1 MEVQNK
7 SLTISSILFSCSLVY
22 ILHIEN
28 ECLLNN
34 RTELMGQSMSI
45 SMYEASI
52 PHFVRMLG
60 NLSAILDKAIAHAQ
74 TKNIEESV
82 FINARLV
89 PDMYPLSQQIQ
100 IATYMTRAC
109 VSRLAGLEVPS
120 YENNETT
127 FSDFKARIAET
138 IAFLQDID
146 SEQIDNSYDQPI
158 TIKMGVKEVVYTSQ
172 VYLLDV
178 IIPHFYFHVTTAYAI
193 LRHHGVG
200 LGKKDYIDNE

>member
-1 MEVQNK
+1 
-7 SLTISSILFSCSLVY
+7 
-22 ILHIEN
+22 
-28 ECLLNN
+28 
-34 RTELMGQSMSI
+34 MSI

-74 TKNIEESV
+74 TKSIEESV
-82 FINARLV
+82 FINARLI

>member
-1 MEVQNK
+1 
-7 SLTISSILFSCSLVY
+7 
-22 ILHIEN
+22 
-28 ECLLNN
+28 
-34 RTELMGQSMSI
+34 MSI

-60 NLSAILDKAIAHAQ
+60 NLSAILDKAKIHAE
-74 TKNIEESV
+74 TKSIDGS
-82 FINARLV
+82 FLINARLA

-100 IATYMTRAC
+100 ISTYMTRAC
-109 VSRLAGLEVPS
+109 VARLAGLEVPS

-138 IAFLQDID
+138 IAYLQGID

-158 TIKMGVKEVVYTSQ
+158 TIKLGDREVVYTGQ

-193 LRHHGVG
+193 LRHHGVE

>member
-1 MEVQNK
+1 
-7 SLTISSILFSCSLVY
+7 
-22 ILHIEN
+22 
-28 ECLLNN
+28 
-34 RTELMGQSMSI
+34 MGQNMSI

-60 NLSAILDKAIAHAQ
+60 NLSAIRDKAKAHAE
-74 TKNIEESV
+74 TKNIDGSV
-82 FINARLV
+82 LINAQLA

-100 IATYMTRAC
+100 IAIYMSRAC
-109 VSRLAGLEVPS
+109 TARLTGIEVPS

-138 IAFLQDID
+138 IAYLQGID
-146 SEQIDNSYDQPI
+146 SELIDNSYDQPT
-158 TIKMGVKEVVYTSQ
+158 TIKLGDREVVYTGQ

>member
-1 MEVQNK
+1 
-7 SLTISSILFSCSLVY
+7 
-22 ILHIEN
+22 
-28 ECLLNN
+28 
-34 RTELMGQSMSI
+34 MSI
-45 SMYEASI
+45 SIYEASV

-60 NLSAILDKAIAHAQ
+60 NLSAILDKAKIHAE
-74 TKNIEESV
+74 TKNIDGSV
-82 FINARLV
+82 LINARLA

-109 VSRLAGLEVPS
+109 VARLVGLEVPS

-127 FSDFKARIAET
+127 FSDFKVRIDET
-138 IAFLQDID
+138 ITFLEGID
-146 SEQIDNSYDQPI
+146 SELIDNSYDQTI
-158 TIKMGVKEVVYTSQ
+158 TIKLGDREVVYSGQ

-193 LRHHGVG
+193 LRHHGVE

>member
-1 MEVQNK
+1 
-7 SLTISSILFSCSLVY
+7 
-22 ILHIEN
+22 
-28 ECLLNN
+28 
-34 RTELMGQSMSI
+34 MSI

-60 NLSAILDKAIAHAQ
+60 NLSAMLDKAKAHAE
-74 TKNIEESV
+74 TKNIDRSV
-82 FINARLV
+82 LINARLA

-109 VSRLAGLEVPS
+109 SARLAGLEVPS
-120 YENNETT
+120 YADNEIT
-127 FSDFKARIAET
+127 FSDFKIRIAET
-138 IAFLQDID
+138 IDFLQSID
-146 SEQIDNSYDQPI
+146 SDQIDNSYDQPI
-158 TIKMGVKEVVYTSQ
+158 TIKMGDKEVVYTGQ

-193 LRHHGVG
+193 LRYHGVE

>member
-1 MEVQNK
+1 
-7 SLTISSILFSCSLVY
+7 
-22 ILHIEN
+22 
-28 ECLLNN
+28 
-34 RTELMGQSMSI
+34 MSI
-45 SMYEASI
+45 SMYDASI

-60 NLSAILDKAIAHAQ
+60 NLSAILDKAKIHAE
-74 TKNIEESV
+74 TKNIGESV
-82 FINARLV
+82 LINARLA

-109 VSRLAGLEVPS
+109 AARLAGLEVPS

-127 FSDFKARIAET
+127 FSDFKARVAET
-138 IAFLQDID
+138 IAYLQVID

-158 TIKMGVKEVVYTSQ
+158 TIKLGDREVVYTGQ

-193 LRHHGVG
+193 LRHHGVE